1 MLGIVIATHGALS
14 DGRCERRS
22 YRDYGRN
29 RKYRNR

>member
-14 DGRCERRS
+14 DGAKRRS